1 MMMSDCTYFST
12 TIIII
17 TLGQKPISFVF
28 QIEHLKMSA
37 DMTNQL
43 LDNSVQEDILDDNS
57 MFNLSRSGVALLD
70 PFRFS

>member
-12 TIIII
+12 TIFII
-17 TLGQKPISFVF
+17 LGQKPISFVF
-28 QIEHLKMSA
+28 QIEHLKMSV